1 MGTKIHCDRDIDATH
16 ASFSASV
23 ILELASASHGRYEPP
38 HDSHQPLVPLAELL
52 GRSSRVACPRT
63 AASTISITRF
73 LDAALKHHTWKALPL
88 LYRFITF
95 FLFALAILAGI
106 HSYFWVRLVRDT
118 QVPLPYRAWTTA
130 VCVALACS
138 VPISLM
144 APRLMPRPWAAYAA
158 WPGYIWIGFMLLLL
172 AALVGTDL
180 LRLILA
186 IGRAV
191 SSRPQLDP
199 AARLRLARALA
210 VAVVVVSAVLGSHSI
225 FQGLR
230 EPVVRE
236 LRIAIPGLPTAL
248 AGTTIVQLTDLHIG
262 ATKSR
267 NFASD
272 IVRRSNAL
280 SPDVVAI
287 TGDLVEGRFGSGRED
302 TLPLAALRA
311 RQGVF
316 MVTGNHEYYSGLRE
330 WLPEL
335 QRLGIRVLR
344 NEHVVIDGDRGGGW
358 ELAGIEDWNGGSVEP
373 DGGPDLARALAGHDP
388 TRPLVLLS
396 HQPRAIYSA
405 AQAGVALMLSGHT
418 HGGQIWPFKYLVRLQ
433 QPFLEGLHKVGQ
445 TQLYVS
451 PGTGYWGPPMRL
463 GTRGEIT
470 RITLVSDH
478 L

>member
-1 MGTKIHCDRDIDATH
+1 
-16 ASFSASV
+16 
-23 ILELASASHGRYEPP
+23 L
-38 HDSHQPLVPLAELL
+38 
-52 GRSSRVACPRT
+52 
-63 AASTISITRF
+63 
-73 LDAALKHHTWKALPL
+73 
-88 LYRFITF
+88 
-95 FLFALAILAGI
+95 
-106 HSYFWVRLVRDT
+106 WVRLVRDT
-118 QVPLPYRAWTTA
+118 QVPLPYRIWTTA

-158 WPGYIWIGFMLLLL
+158 WPGYIWLGFMLLLL

-186 IGRAV
+186 IARAL

-199 AARLRLARALA
+199 ATRLRLARALA
-210 VAVVVVSAVLGSHSI
+210 VAVVVASSVVGSYSI

-236 LRIAIPGLPTAL
+236 LRIAIRGLPPAL

-262 ATKSR
+262 ATKR
-267 NFASD
+267 RGFASD

-280 SPDVVAI
+280 SPDVVVI

-302 TLPLAALRA
+302 TLSLAGLRA

-433 QPFLEGLHKVGQ
+433 QPFLEGLHKLGQ

>member
-23 ILELASASHGRYEPP
+23 ILELASASHGRYEPR
-38 HDSHQPLVPLAELL
+38 HDSHQPLVPLGELL
-52 GRSSRVACPRT
+52 GQSSRVARPRT
-63 AASTISITRF
+63 AASTISVTRF
-73 LDAALKHHTWKALPL
+73 FDAALKHHPWRALPL

-118 QVPLPYRAWTTA
+118 QVPLPYRTWTTA
-130 VCVALACS
+130 ICVALACS

-158 WPGYIWIGFMLLLL
+158 WPGYIWLGFMLLLL

-210 VAVVVVSAVLGSHSI
+210 VAVVVVSAVVGSHSI

-302 TLPLAALRA
+302 TLSLAALRA

>member
-1 MGTKIHCDRDIDATH
+1 M
-16 ASFSASV
+16 
-23 ILELASASHGRYEPP
+23 
-38 HDSHQPLVPLAELL
+38 
-52 GRSSRVACPRT
+52 
-63 AASTISITRF
+63 
-73 LDAALKHHTWKALPL
+73 

-118 QVPLPYRAWTTA
+118 QLPLPYRTWVAA
-130 VCVALACS
+130 ACVALACS
-138 VPISLM
+138 VPVSLM

-158 WPGYIWIGFMLLLL
+158 WPGYIWLGFMLLLL
-172 AALVGTDL
+172 ATLVATDL
-180 LRLILA
+180 FRIILA
-186 IGRAV
+186 VGRAV
-191 SSRPQLDP
+191 SARPQLDP
-199 AARLRLARALA
+199 AARLGLARALA
-210 VAVVVVSAVLGSHSI
+210 VAVVAVSAVVGIYSI

-230 EPVVRE
+230 DPVVKE
-236 LRIAIPGLPTAL
+236 LRIAVPGLPPAL

-267 NFASD
+267 SFASD

-280 SPDVVAI
+280 APDVVVI

-302 TLPLAALRA
+302 TLSLAGLRA
-311 RQGVF
+311 RLGVF

-344 NEHVVIDGDRGGGW
+344 NEHVVIDADTGGGW
-358 ELAGIEDWNGGSVEP
+358 ELAGIEDWNGGSIEP

-388 TRPLVLLS
+388 SRPVILLS

-418 HGGQIWPFKYLVRLQ
+418 HGGQIWPFTYLVRLQ
-433 QPFLEGLHKVGQ
+433 QPFLEGLHSVGR

-470 RITLVSDH
+470 RITLVSAP

>member
-1 MGTKIHCDRDIDATH
+1 MEG
-16 ASFSASV
+16 
-23 ILELASASHGRYEPP
+23 
-38 HDSHQPLVPLAELL
+38 
-52 GRSSRVACPRT
+52 
-63 AASTISITRF
+63 
-73 LDAALKHHTWKALPL
+73 LPL

-95 FLFALAILAGI
+95 FFFALAILAGI
-106 HSYFWVRLVRDT
+106 HSYLWLRLVRDT
-118 QVPLPYRAWTTA
+118 QMPLPQRTWVTA
-130 VCVALACS
+130 ACVALACS
-138 VPISLM
+138 VPVSLI

-158 WPGYIWIGFMLLLL
+158 WPGYVWLGFMLLLL
-172 AALVGTDL
+172 AALVATDVF
-180 LRLILA
+180 RLVLV
-186 IGRAV
+186 IGRAA
-191 SSRPQLDP
+191 SARPQLDP

-210 VAVVVVSAVLGSHSI
+210 VTVVAASAVLGTYSI

-230 EPVVRE
+230 DPVVKE
-236 LRIAIPGLPTAL
+236 LRIAVPGLPPTL

-267 NFASD
+267 SFASD
-272 IVRRSNAL
+272 IVRRCNAL
-280 SPDVVAI
+280 APDVVVI

-302 TLPLAALRA
+302 TLSLAGLRA
-311 RQGVF
+311 RLGVF

-344 NEHVVIDGDRGGGW
+344 NERVVIDADKGGGW
-358 ELAGIEDWNGGSVEP
+358 ELAGIEDWNGGSIEP
-373 DGGPDLARALAGHDP
+373 DGGPDVARALAGHDP
-388 TRPLVLLS
+388 SRPVVLLS

-418 HGGQIWPFKYLVRLQ
+418 HGGQIWPFTYLVRLQ
-433 QPFLEGLHKVGQ
+433 QPFLEGLHRVGW

-470 RITLVSDH
+470 RITLVCEPR
-478 L
+478 